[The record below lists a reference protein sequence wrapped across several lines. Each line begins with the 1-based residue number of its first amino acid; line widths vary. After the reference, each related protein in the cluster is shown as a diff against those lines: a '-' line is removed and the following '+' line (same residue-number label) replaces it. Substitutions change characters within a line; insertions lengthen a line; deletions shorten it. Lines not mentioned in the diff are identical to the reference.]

1 MLGNNVISPFSFLLS
16 FSSLFSLF
24 LFFFFEKQNLTLEM
38 KSTGLRTTRTRWAS
52 IFYRPRAIILP
63 FLFLYIYILPSTNE
77 RVLCIAETSNFWGKK
92 KKKEKEKRKKREIIG
107 ARG

>member
-1 MLGNNVISPFSFLLS
+1 
-16 FSSLFSLF
+16 
-24 LFFFFEKQNLTLEM
+24 M